1 MMGERESQ
9 TPLWNYRVNLDKR
22 VRRDHQLRRINEV
35 LELSFVACTGTNP
48 QLAFRPQRK
57 TVAGLAGEI
66 RASIKHV
73 SYRTQ

>member
-48 QLAFRPQRK
+48 QLAYRCAELLQRLRRLLLDHLS
-57 TVAGLAGEI
+57 ALLPI
-66 RASIKHV
+66 
-73 SYRTQ
+73 